1 MLCDDPRL
9 YKDCGEFEPA
19 SRRPRVAT
27 AIGRRAESPRRVAV
41 FAIAGRAHGSWR
53 FALTALPGLI
63 SSGSTLDPDRRIGL
77 ASRSAASA
85 AAHPTPDSRPLGPR
99 SPDRAGRGTNPPGPR
114 IPADN
119 AGLAP

>member
-1 MLCDDPRL
+1 MLGDVPRR
-9 YKDCGEFEPA
+9 YKECGKLAPPC
-19 SRRPRVAT
+19 RRPPVAT

-77 ASRSAASA
+77 ASRSADSA
-85 AAHPTPDSRPLGPR
+85 DAHARHELRPLGQPH
-99 SPDRAGRGTNPPGPR
+99 A
-114 IPADN
+114 
-119 AGLAP
+119 